1 MVIQFVERRGRE
13 ERQRQE
19 KEAREKE
26 QLYRQ
31 FSSRLTTIKR
41 QN

>member
-31 FSSRLTTIKR
+31 FSSRLTTIKK
-41 QN
+41 